1 MSDFKEHLLTGIEL
15 SNPRLN
21 QIYRYDPHFKRED
34 GGMGK
39 SIPANADEHKAGWA
53 VGIVM
58 DKAEATE
65 FWNVAKAH
73 FKDRMPKEKFAAIH
87 SYRDLDDGRIRFTA
101 KRNAKSNKGAYAK
114 EPTMI
119 DHNMEPLT
127 DRAIWGGSKGNIKV
141 TMLPTENPSKKEWG
155 ISLFIA
161 VVQVTEAIYGGGG
174 DDLDGFTRTAPAN
187 NPMAVSDEPDNP
199 YGLPDLPE
207 QSAPSKEPAIAD
219 DLDDEI
225 PF

>member
-1 MSDFKEHLLTGIEL
+1 
-15 SNPRLN
+15 
-21 QIYRYDPHFKRED
+21 
-34 GGMGK
+34 
-39 SIPANADEHKAGWA
+39 
-53 VGIVM
+53 
-58 DKAEATE
+58 
-65 FWNVAKAH
+65 
-73 FKDRMPKEKFAAIH
+73 
-87 SYRDLDDGRIRFTA
+87 
-101 KRNAKSNKGAYAK
+101 
-114 EPTMI
+114 
-119 DHNMEPLT
+119 
-127 DRAIWGGSKGNIKV
+127 
-141 TMLPTENPSKKEWG
+141 MLPTLNPSKGEWG

-207 QSAPSKEPAIAD
+207 QSTPSAPPSP

>member
-1 MSDFKEHLLTGIEL
+1 MSDFMQHLLNNVTFMR
-15 SNPRLN
+15 PRMN
-21 QIYRYDPHFKRED
+21 QPYRWDSMFKNDD
-34 GGMGK
+34 GNMGK
-39 SIPANADEHKAGWA
+39 YVACSADDDKAGWA

-58 DKAEATE
+58 DKADATE

-101 KRNAKSNKGAYAK
+101 KRNAKSKKGAYAT
-114 EPTMI
+114 EPKMI

-141 TMLPTENPSKKEWG
+141 TMLPTMNPSKKEWG

-207 QSAPSKEPAIAD
+207 QPTPSAPPSP